1 MLDKH
6 IDNQWTLDDK
16 TFDGGVAPGVKHLEL
31 GGGGGLPEGS
41 HRCIIY
47 LTVQKVLFDWIL
59 PDSSPFYAANHKCSG
74 LILLH
79 VKHKGR

>member
-6 IDNQWTLDDK
+6 IDNRLTLDDK
-16 TFDGGVAPGVKHLEL
+16 TFDRGVAPGVKHLEL
-31 GGGGGLPEGS
+31 GGGGLPEGP
-41 HRCIIY
+41 HCCIIY
-47 LTVQKVLFDWIL
+47 FTAQKVLFDWIL
-59 PDSSPFYAANHKCSG
+59 PDSSTFYVTSHKRSG